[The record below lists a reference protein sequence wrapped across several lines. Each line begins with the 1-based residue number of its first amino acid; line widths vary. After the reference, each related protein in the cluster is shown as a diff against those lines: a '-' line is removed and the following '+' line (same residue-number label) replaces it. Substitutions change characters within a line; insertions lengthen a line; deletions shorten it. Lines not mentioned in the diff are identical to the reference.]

1 MKKSLDQPSVNRNLE
16 DKTEKPQTDDNK
28 VIADHYYVV
37 VDKKYVWNFMV
48 DILDLRPKQS

>member
-1 MKKSLDQPSVNRNLE
+1 MCILNPSLPGMKKSLDQPSVNRNLE

-37 VDKKYVWNFMV
+37 VDKKYV
-48 DILDLRPKQS
+48 